1 MRTAVNLPV
10 NPVRA
15 VRALALLA
23 LALVLAGCAATRG
36 NEPNVS
42 YDFGPLPV
50 AASTS
55 TTHSVPILVVTDAVG
70 PQALDSQAMLYRLL
84 YADPLQARAY
94 ANNRW
99 SSTPLQLLTQRFKT
113 RIAQAGIKVLA
124 VTDATSSVLL
134 MRIEV
139 DDFSHVFETPA
150 NNHGQL
156 VLRASIFQGH
166 KLIDQKTFSA
176 KVASSSADAAGGTRA
191 LATAAD
197 NVARDI
203 LLWLAALPPRS

>member
-1 MRTAVNLPV
+1 MRTAVNRSM
-10 NPVRA
+10 NPVRPYL
-15 VRALALLA
+15 ALALLA
-23 LALVLAGCAATRG
+23 LALVVSGCAATRG
-36 NEPNVS
+36 NEPNVT
-42 YDFGPLPV
+42 YDFGPLPAN
-50 AASTS
+50 AAST
-55 TTHSVPILVVTDAVG
+55 TTHPVPILVVADAVG

-113 RIAQAGIKVLA
+113 RIAQAGIKELS

-134 MRIEV
+134 LRIEV
-139 DDFSHVFETPA
+139 DDFSHVFDTPV

-156 VLRASIFQGH
+156 VLRASVFLGH

-176 KVASSSADAAGGTRA
+176 KATSGSADAAGGTRA
-191 LATAAD
+191 LANAAD
-197 NVARDI
+197 TVANDI
-203 LLWLAALPPRS
+203 ILWLGALPPRS